1 VVRPKGIRG
10 NNLRFFISPDIRKN
24 SLLRLIIF
32 FTVLFFVLLWLT
44 NLLLYL
50 QIGFSYDSVVEY
62 YRGSEAN
69 FRPPKSYMGMLEEAH
84 FHFFSMAVILVTL
97 NHLILFT
104 ALGNIWKLLLIV
116 SSFLSALGDIAGG
129 WLIRYV
135 SPYFAYLKITSVIV
149 LQVSLALLMII
160 TVWFLYSSGKRSD
173 QQYFP

>member
-1 VVRPKGIRG
+1 M
-10 NNLRFFISPDIRKN
+10 RFFISPDIRKN
-24 SLLRLIIF
+24 SLLRLIVV
-32 FTVLFFVLLWLT
+32 FTILFFVLLWVT
-44 NLLLYL
+44 DLLLYL

-62 YRGSEAN
+62 YKGSEAN
-69 FRPPKSYMGMLEEAH
+69 FRPPKSYLGMLEEAH

-135 SPYFAYLKITSVIV
+135 SPDFAYLKIASVLV
-149 LQVSLALLMII
+149 LQASIAVLMILV
-160 TVWFLYSSGKRSD
+160 VWFLYSEKKTSD
-173 QQYFP
+173 

>member
-1 VVRPKGIRG
+1 VV
-10 NNLRFFISPDIRKN
+10 
-24 SLLRLIIF
+24 
-32 FTVLFFVLLWLT
+32 FFVLLWLT

-69 FRPPKSYMGMLEEAH
+69 FRPPKSYLGMLEEAH

-104 ALGNIWKLLLIV
+104 TLGYLWKLLLIV
-116 SSFLSALGDIAGG
+116 SSFVSALGDIAGG

-135 SPYFAYLKITSVIV
+135 SPDFAYLKIASVTV
-149 LQVSLALLMII
+149 LQISLAALMII
-160 TVWFLYSSGKRSD
+160 IIWFLYGARKGSY
-173 QQYFP
+173 Q

>member
-1 VVRPKGIRG
+1 M
-10 NNLRFFISPDIRKN
+10 
-24 SLLRLIIF
+24 
-32 FTVLFFVLLWLT
+32 LFFLLLWLT

-62 YRGSEAN
+62 YRGSEAS
-69 FRPPKSYMGMLEEAH
+69 FRPPKSYLGMLEEAH

-104 ALGNIWKLLLIV
+104 TLGNLWKLVLIV

-129 WLIRYV
+129 WMIRYV

-160 TVWFLYSSGKRSD
+160 TVWYLYSSGKKTD
-173 QQYFP
+173 QQ

>member
-1 VVRPKGIRG
+1 
-10 NNLRFFISPDIRKN
+10 LRFFISPDIRKN
-24 SLLRLIIF
+24 SLLRLIIV
-32 FTVLFFVLLWLT
+32 FTVLFFLLLWLT

-62 YRGSEAN
+62 YRGSEAS
-69 FRPPKSYMGMLEEAH
+69 FRPPKSYLGMLEEAH

-104 ALGNIWKLLLIV
+104 ALGNLWKLVLIV

-149 LQVSLALLMII
+149 LQASLALLMII
-160 TVWFLYSSGKRSD
+160 TVWYLYSSGKKTE
-173 QQYFP
+173 QQ

>member
-1 VVRPKGIRG
+1 M
-10 NNLRFFISPDIRKN
+10 
-24 SLLRLIIF
+24 
-32 FTVLFFVLLWLT
+32 LFFVLLWVT

-69 FRPPKSYMGMLEEAH
+69 FRPPKSYLGMLEEAH

-97 NHLILFT
+97 NHLMLFT

-135 SPYFAYLKITSVIV
+135 SADFAYVKIISVIV
-149 LQVSLALLMII
+149 LQVSLALLMVII
-160 TVWFLYSSGKRSD
+160 IWFLFCNRKDASD
-173 QQYFP
+173 Q

>member
-1 VVRPKGIRG
+1 MERETVQR

-24 SLLRLIIF
+24 SLLRLIVV
-32 FTVLFFVLLWLT
+32 FTILFFVLLWVT
-44 NLLLYL
+44 DLLLYL

-62 YRGSEAN
+62 YKGSEAN
-69 FRPPKSYMGMLEEAH
+69 FRPPKSYLGMLEEAH
-84 FHFFSMAVILVTL
+84 FHFFSMAVILVTI

-135 SPYFAYLKITSVIV
+135 SPDFAYLKIASVLV
-149 LQVSLALLMII
+149 LQASIAVLMILV
-160 TVWFLYSSGKRSD
+160 VWFLYSEKKTSD
-173 QQYFP
+173 